1 MMIGIS
7 GNTGKKD
14 IHLVIK
20 DICCELEEN
29 GLDYCF
35 SIDLTIVPEI
45 RHLNIPVSKFLSNE
59 ELFEQSDLV
68 ISVGGDGTLLSAAQY
83 AIHSDKPVMGVN
95 FGKLGFLTEVDKNSL
110 KRAVYEIK
118 HEEMKTEE
126 RMLLSAHF
134 DSTSVVAVNDI
145 VLDKGG
151 WPKMMQISVEAG
163 GEPVTS
169 FSADGLIIATPTG
182 STGYSLSVGG
192 PVVCPGA
199 EVITLSPISP
209 HTLTLRPMILH
220 GDFEITLKVPAHPES
235 FWINCDGQRVYECH
249 SPFEM
254 VIKKYNKPLKLVKT
268 SFSSYFSTLRSK
280 LLWGL
285 DIRDK
290 I

>member
-7 GNTGKKD
+7 GNTGKRD

-29 GLDYCF
+29 GLDYRF
-35 SIDLTIVPEI
+35 SIDLTKVPEI
-45 RHLNIPVSKFLSNE
+45 RHVNIPVSKFLSNE

-83 AIHSDKPVMGVN
+83 AIFADKPVMGVN
-95 FGKLGFLTEVDKNSL
+95 FGKLGFLTEIDKSSL

-118 HEEMKTEE
+118 NHEMLTEE
-126 RMLLSAHF
+126 RMLLAAHF
-134 DSTSVVAVNDI
+134 DNSAMVAVNDI
-145 VLDKGG
+145 VIDKGG
-151 WPKMMQISVEAG
+151 WPKMIQMMVEAD

-192 PVVCPGA
+192 PVVHPGA

-209 HTLTLRPMILH
+209 HTLTLRPMVLP
-220 GDFEITLKVPAHPES
+220 GNFEVTLKVPAHPES
-235 FWINCDGQRVYECH
+235 FWINCDGQRVYECR

-254 VIKKYNKPLKLVKT
+254 IIKKYDKPLKLVKT